1 MGNHREIIGKIMGKN
16 GIIMGNNGK
25 HNEKNNGKHDE
36 KKWEIMGNN
45 KHVFFASSIFN
56 GDRIMGLNEK

>member
-1 MGNHREIIGKIMGKN
+1 MGNIMRKI
-16 GIIMGNNGK
+16 
-25 HNEKNNGKHDE
+25 NGKHDE

>member
-1 MGNHREIIGKIMGKN
+1 MGKN

>member
-1 MGNHREIIGKIMGKN
+1 MGKN

-36 KKWEIMGNN
+36 KKMGNHG
-45 KHVFFASSIFN
+45 K
-56 GDRIMGLNEK
+56 

>member
-1 MGNHREIIGKIMGKN
+1 MRKIMGN
-16 GIIMGNNGK
+16 MMR
-25 HNEKNNGKHDE
+25 